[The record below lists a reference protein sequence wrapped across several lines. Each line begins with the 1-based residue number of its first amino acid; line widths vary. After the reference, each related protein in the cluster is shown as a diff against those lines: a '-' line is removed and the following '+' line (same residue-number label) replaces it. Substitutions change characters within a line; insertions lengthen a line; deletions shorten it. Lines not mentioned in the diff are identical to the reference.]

1 MHYVRRAVLV
11 LLLVMLV
18 LTAVPVSFVA
28 LNIPVDLRVLKK
40 PLIDAAS
47 SQLGL
52 DVTIEAAI
60 LDLIAEL
67 REKHQMAMLFISHN
81 LGTVMRVCDRL
92 GVMLQRLRDRVSWR
106 TRPNPSNVFASQ
118 NNGSPIPGNVTG

>member
-1 MHYVRRAVLV
+1 MVDGGIRVHYVRRAVLV

-52 DVTIEAAI
+52 DVTIDGDMRLVPGLAP
-60 LDLIAEL
+60 
-67 REKHQMAMLFISHN
+67 
-81 LGTVMRVCDRL
+81 GTA
-92 GVMLQRLRDRVSWR
+92 
-106 TRPNPSNVFASQ
+106 TAS
-118 NNGSPIPGNVTG
+118 P